1 MEPPAALARVAR
13 IGRAKR
19 CGINR
24 HRSARPPQLTS
35 AWAALNYRGD
45 AVAIEFPAGDERM
58 AANITV
64 SERAARRIGE
74 ILRQEPAGTM
84 LRVSVAGGGCSGFQ
98 YKFDTEHA
106 KADDDIVIERAGATV
121 LIDPVSVNYMAGAE
135 IDFVDDLIG
144 SAFKV
149 HNPLATAS
157 CGCGTS
163 FAL

>member
-1 MEPPAALARVAR
+1 VSFYYRDDTPGIGNVRMDGMITTGVTVTESAAL
-13 IGRAKR
+13 
-19 CGINR
+19 
-24 HRSARPPQLTS
+24 
-35 AWAALNYRGD
+35 
-45 AVAIEFPAGDERM
+45 
-58 AANITV
+58 
-64 SERAARRIGE
+64 RIGE

-98 YKFDTEHA
+98 YKFDTERA

-121 LIDPVSVNYMAGAE
+121 LIDPISLDYMAGSE

-144 SAFKV
+144 SAFKIN
-149 HNPLATAS
+149 NPKATAS